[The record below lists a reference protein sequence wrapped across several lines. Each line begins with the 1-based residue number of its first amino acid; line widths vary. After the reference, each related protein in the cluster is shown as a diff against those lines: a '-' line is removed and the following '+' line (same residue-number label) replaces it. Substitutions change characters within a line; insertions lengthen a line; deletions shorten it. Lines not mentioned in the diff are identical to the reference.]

1 MLAPT
6 MPGFMG
12 APAALQFAMA
22 PGMPLS
28 PMMPLVI
35 PAQQLLASTPTAM
48 GVTPQMPP
56 TGMGAVPQ
64 AVQAVEGERALLEQF
79 PAYCRVQLCELYKNL
94 DLNGKYGVVVPQ
106 SVSVWPEVPGCL
118 KVRLASG
125 QEVAVKPGNM
135 CLAGGDS

>member
-1 MLAPT
+1 MAPL
-6 MPGFMG
+6 MVPGMSL
-12 APAALQFAMA
+12 PMV

-28 PMMPLVI
+28 PMMPQVT

-56 TGMGAVPQ
+56 TAMGDVPQ
-64 AVQAVEGERALLEQF
+64 AVQAVEDERALLEVF
-79 PAYCRVQLCELYKNL
+79 PAYSRVQLCELFKNL
-94 DLNGKYGVVVPQ
+94 ELNGKYGVVVPQ
-106 SVSVWPEVPGCL
+106 SVSLWPAVPGCL

-135 CLAGGDS
+135 ILVGGDS